1 MKKYL
6 VLFVAVVA
14 AAIVVGCSQPEGD
27 TATPAT
33 TAGAATPA
41 PAAETAGATGS

>member
-14 AAIVVGCSQPEGD
+14 AAIVVGCSQPEGEAAPAA
-27 TATPAT
+27 TAA

-41 PAAETAGATGS
+41 PAADGS